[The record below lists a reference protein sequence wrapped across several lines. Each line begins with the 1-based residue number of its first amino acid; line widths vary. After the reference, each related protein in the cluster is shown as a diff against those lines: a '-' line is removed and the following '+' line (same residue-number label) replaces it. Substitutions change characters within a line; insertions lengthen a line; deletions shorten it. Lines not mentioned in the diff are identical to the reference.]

1 MVIRSCKVCSIW
13 WMSWNFQAV
22 TVFARSWKKHVSCVI
37 LMEDYVFCWLIL
49 DTFHQGLLSV
59 GLIGSSTC
67 WNELFGFLER
77 AHNEE
82 ICSNLT
88 IYTKSSLGEDWHLV
102 WLVVIHFAWPT
113 ISSIPHYCTV
123 STFHHPSPFVLK
135 TEHFCYVSVENPMWK
150 YGQEDFSCLTY
161 VEPKHQ
167 SD

>member
-1 MVIRSCKVCSIW
+1 MPGECDGWIRTFKPHCNSLCLVIKEMCG
-13 WMSWNFQAV
+13 
-22 TVFARSWKKHVSCVI
+22 
-37 LMEDYVFCWLIL
+37 LGLFCWEVTYFLF
-49 DTFHQGLLSV
+49 THSEAFPQVLLSIV
-59 GLIGSSTC
+59 LTGSSTC